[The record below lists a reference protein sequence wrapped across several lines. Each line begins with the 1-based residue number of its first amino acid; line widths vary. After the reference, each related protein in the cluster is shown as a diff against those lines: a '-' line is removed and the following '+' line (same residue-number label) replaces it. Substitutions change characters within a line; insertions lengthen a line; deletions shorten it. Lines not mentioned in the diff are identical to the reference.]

1 MVAFN
6 SCSVPRNTTNKI
18 FPARFPMPSATLRLK
33 ESRKGAPRTLGRQK
47 VLRDLRLRKYL
58 LKCGPRKFAA
68 QAHSAWGPRDG
79 TKALHGPRTQAYGET
94 EQKKKIKKKLQ
105 VLYKTKALHGPRTQ
119 AYGETK
125 YKKEITSFIQN
136 QGLAWSSDSSLWGKF
151 SAQKL

>member
-6 SCSVPRNTTNKI
+6 SRGVPRNATDKT

-33 ESRKGAPRTLGRQK
+33 KPRKGAPRILGRQK

-58 LKCGPRKFAA
+58 LNCEPRKFAA
-68 QAHSAWGPRDG
+68 QARSAWGPRDE
-79 TKALHGPRTQAYGET
+79 TKALHGPRTQAYG
-94 EQKKKIKKKLQ
+94 
-105 VLYKTKALHGPRTQ
+105 G
-119 AYGETK
+119 TK

-136 QGLAWSSDSSLWGKF
+136 QGLAWSSDSSLWGNQLLGWGKF